1 MLKIVNKI
9 FQIFID
15 FLVFIVTILIL
26 FSLYKLISIKIL
38 HKPYANTFGYSIFE
52 IATGSMEPTLNVKD
66 LIVVKITKDIS
77 VDDIITYIEEDN
89 LITHR
94 VISTEG
100 DNITTQGDANN
111 SIDNNITKDAII
123 GKTVY
128 IIKKGG
134 LIREAFLTPRNIII
148 ITITLLLISIST
160 TTIKNKKETI
170 KNNKVSLEKEKKLN
184 KKKKTKEDKKNNE
197 KVTQKN
203 NASKKEMT
211 NEKPLKKEE
220 DLSIQNEDDS
230 LSNTKSFQNLK
241 EEIFKSLSDNQK
253 NKEK

>member
-26 FSLYKLISIKIL
+26 FSLYKLVSIKVL

-66 LIVVKITKDIS
+66 LIIVKITKDVS
-77 VDDIITYIEEDN
+77 VNDIVTYIEEDN

-94 VISTEG
+94 VISING
-100 DNITTQGDANN
+100 DNLTTQGDANN
-111 SIDNNITKDAII
+111 SIDNNIIKDAII

-128 IIKKGG
+128 VIKKGG
-134 LIREAFLTPRNIII
+134 LIREVFLTPRNIII

-160 TTIKNKKETI
+160 TSIKNKKDTKEI
-170 KNNKVSLEKEKKLN
+170 KNMS
-184 KKKKTKEDKKNNE
+184 
-197 KVTQKN
+197 
-203 NASKKEMT
+203 SKKET
-211 NEKPLKKEE
+211 TQKKKLSKKEKE
-220 DLSIQNEDDS
+220 NKKDKNKPQAKEKTPDKVIEPKVNEEAPVIQKEDDS

-241 EEIFKSLSDNQK
+241 EEIFKSINNQ

>member
-26 FSLYKLISIKIL
+26 FSLYKLVSIKVL

-66 LIVVKITKDIS
+66 LIIVKITKDVS
-77 VDDIITYIEEDN
+77 VNDIVTYIEEDN

-94 VISTEG
+94 VISING
-100 DNITTQGDANN
+100 DNLTTQGDANN
-111 SIDNNITKDAII
+111 SIDNNIKKDAII

-128 IIKKGG
+128 VIKKGG
-134 LIREAFLTPRNIII
+134 LIREVFLTPRNIII

-160 TTIKNKKETI
+160 TSIKNKKD
-170 KNNKVSLEKEKKLN
+170 
-184 KKKKTKEDKKNNE
+184 TKEVKNMS
-197 KVTQKN
+197 
-203 NASKKEMT
+203 SKKEKT
-211 NEKPLKKEE
+211 QKKKLSKKERQNKRDKNKSQTKE
-220 DLSIQNEDDS
+220 KTPDKVIEPKVNEEAPVIQEEDDS

-241 EEIFKSLSDNQK
+241 EEIFKSINNQ
-253 NKEK
+253 NKGK

>member
-26 FSLYKLISIKIL
+26 FSLYKLISIKVL

-77 VDDIITYIEEDN
+77 VDDIVTYIEEDN

-94 VISTEG
+94 VISING
-100 DNITTQGDANN
+100 NNITTQGDANN

-123 GKTVY
+123 GKTIYV
-128 IIKKGG
+128 IKKGG
-134 LIREAFLTPRNIII
+134 LIREVFLTHRNIII

-160 TTIKNKKETI
+160 TSIKAKKETM
-170 KNNKVSLEKEKKLN
+170 KDNKMSLEKEKKQY
-184 KKKKTKEDKKNNE
+184 KKEKTTPKKPVTKKEDTDEKPRTKED
-197 KVTQKN
+197 
-203 NASKKEMT
+203 
-211 NEKPLKKEE
+211 L
-220 DLSIQNEDDS
+220 DIQNENDS

>member
-26 FSLYKLISIKIL
+26 FSLYKLVSIKVL

-66 LIVVKITKDIS
+66 LIIVKITKDVS
-77 VDDIITYIEEDN
+77 VNDIVTYIEEDN

-94 VISTEG
+94 VISING
-100 DNITTQGDANN
+100 DNLTTQGDANN
-111 SIDNNITKDAII
+111 SIDNNIKKDAII

-128 IIKKGG
+128 VIKKGG
-134 LIREAFLTPRNIII
+134 LIREVFLTPRNIII

-160 TTIKNKKETI
+160 TSIKNKKD
-170 KNNKVSLEKEKKLN
+170 
-184 KKKKTKEDKKNNE
+184 TKEVKNMS
-197 KVTQKN
+197 
-203 NASKKEMT
+203 SKKEKT
-211 NEKPLKKEE
+211 QKKKPSKKERQNKRDKNKSQTKE
-220 DLSIQNEDDS
+220 KTPDKVIEPKVNEEAPVIQEEDDS

-241 EEIFKSLSDNQK
+241 EEIFKSINNQ
-253 NKEK
+253 NKGK

>member
-26 FSLYKLISIKIL
+26 FSLYKLVSIKVL

-66 LIVVKITKDIS
+66 LIVIKITKDVS
-77 VDDIITYIEEDN
+77 VNDIVTYIEEDN

-94 VISTEG
+94 VISING
-100 DNITTQGDANN
+100 DNLTTQGDANN
-111 SIDNNITKDAII
+111 SIDNNIKKDAII

-128 IIKKGG
+128 VIKKGG
-134 LIREAFLTPRNIII
+134 LIREVFLTPRNIII

-160 TTIKNKKETI
+160 TSIKNKKD
-170 KNNKVSLEKEKKLN
+170 
-184 KKKKTKEDKKNNE
+184 TKEVKNMS
-197 KVTQKN
+197 
-203 NASKKEMT
+203 SKKEKT
-211 NEKPLKKEE
+211 QKKKPSKKERQNKRDKNKSQTKE
-220 DLSIQNEDDS
+220 KTPDKVIEPKVNEEAPVIQEEDDS

-241 EEIFKSLSDNQK
+241 EEIFKSINNQ
-253 NKEK
+253 NKGK

>member
-26 FSLYKLISIKIL
+26 FSLYKLVSIKVL

-66 LIVVKITKDIS
+66 LIIVKITKDVS
-77 VDDIITYIEEDN
+77 VNDIVTYIEEDN

-94 VISTEG
+94 VISING
-100 DNITTQGDANN
+100 DNLTTQGDANN
-111 SIDNNITKDAII
+111 SIDNNIKKATII

-128 IIKKGG
+128 VIKKGG
-134 LIREAFLTPRNIII
+134 LIREVFLTPRNIII

-160 TTIKNKKETI
+160 TSIKNKKDTKEI
-170 KNNKVSLEKEKKLN
+170 KNMS
-184 KKKKTKEDKKNNE
+184 
-197 KVTQKN
+197 
-203 NASKKEMT
+203 SKKET
-211 NEKPLKKEE
+211 TQKKKLPKKEKE
-220 DLSIQNEDDS
+220 NKKDKNKPQTKEKTPDKVIESKINEEAPVIQKEDDS

-241 EEIFKSLSDNQK
+241 EEIFKSINNQ

>member
-26 FSLYKLISIKIL
+26 FSLYKLVSIKVL

-66 LIVVKITKDIS
+66 LIIVKITKDVS
-77 VDDIITYIEEDN
+77 VNDIVTYIEEDN

-94 VISTEG
+94 VISING
-100 DNITTQGDANN
+100 DNLTTQGDANN
-111 SIDNNITKDAII
+111 SIDNNIKKDAII
-123 GKTVY
+123 GKTIYV
-128 IIKKGG
+128 IKKGG
-134 LIREAFLTPRNIII
+134 LIREVFLTPRNIII

-160 TTIKNKKETI
+160 TSIKNKKD
-170 KNNKVSLEKEKKLN
+170 
-184 KKKKTKEDKKNNE
+184 TKEVKNMS
-197 KVTQKN
+197 
-203 NASKKEMT
+203 SKKEKT
-211 NEKPLKKEE
+211 QKKKLSKKERQNKRDKNKPQTKE
-220 DLSIQNEDDS
+220 KTPDKVIEPKVNEEAPVIQEEDDS

-241 EEIFKSLSDNQK
+241 EEIFKSINNQ

>member
-26 FSLYKLISIKIL
+26 FSLYKLVSIKVL

-66 LIVVKITKDIS
+66 LIIIKITKDVS
-77 VDDIITYIEEDN
+77 VNDIVTYIEEDN

-94 VISTEG
+94 VISING
-100 DNITTQGDANN
+100 DNLTAQGDANN
-111 SIDNNITKDAII
+111 SIDNNIKKDAII

-128 IIKKGG
+128 VIKKGG
-134 LIREAFLTPRNIII
+134 LIREVFLTPRNIII

-160 TTIKNKKETI
+160 TSIKNKKD
-170 KNNKVSLEKEKKLN
+170 
-184 KKKKTKEDKKNNE
+184 TKEVKNMS
-197 KVTQKN
+197 
-203 NASKKEMT
+203 SKKEKT
-211 NEKPLKKEE
+211 QKKKLSKKERQNKRDKNKPQTKE
-220 DLSIQNEDDS
+220 KTPDKVIEPIVNEEAPVIQEEDDS

-241 EEIFKSLSDNQK
+241 EEIFKSINNQ

>member
-26 FSLYKLISIKIL
+26 FSLYKLVSIKVL

-66 LIVVKITKDIS
+66 LIIVKITKDVSIN
-77 VDDIITYIEEDN
+77 DIVTYIEEDN

-94 VISTEG
+94 VISING
-100 DNITTQGDANN
+100 DNLTTQGDANN
-111 SIDNNITKDAII
+111 SIDNNIKKDAII

-128 IIKKGG
+128 VIKKGG
-134 LIREAFLTPRNIII
+134 LIREVFLTPRNIII

-160 TTIKNKKETI
+160 TSIKNKKDTKEI
-170 KNNKVSLEKEKKLN
+170 KNMSSKKEKTQ
-184 KKKKTKEDKKNNE
+184 KKKTP
-197 KVTQKN
+197 
-203 NASKKEMT
+203 KKEKQNKRGKSKSQT
-211 NEKPLKKEE
+211 KEKNSDKVIEHKVNEEAPVIQEE
-220 DLSIQNEDDS
+220 DS

-241 EEIFKSLSDNQK
+241 EEIFKSINNQ

>member
-26 FSLYKLISIKIL
+26 FSLYKLVSIKVL

-66 LIVVKITKDIS
+66 LIIVKITKDVS
-77 VDDIITYIEEDN
+77 VNDIVTYIEEDN

-94 VISTEG
+94 VISING
-100 DNITTQGDANN
+100 DNLTTQGDANN
-111 SIDNNITKDAII
+111 SIDNNIKKDAII

-128 IIKKGG
+128 VIKKGG
-134 LIREAFLTPRNIII
+134 LIREVFLTPRNIII

-160 TTIKNKKETI
+160 TSIKSKKDTKKV
-170 KNNKVSLEKEKKLN
+170 KNMS
-184 KKKKTKEDKKNNE
+184 
-197 KVTQKN
+197 
-203 NASKKEMT
+203 SKKEKT
-211 NEKPLKKEE
+211 QKKKLSKKERQNKRDKNKSQTKE
-220 DLSIQNEDDS
+220 KTPDKVIEPKVNEEAPVIQEEDDS

-241 EEIFKSLSDNQK
+241 EEIFKSINNQ
-253 NKEK
+253 NKGK

>member
-26 FSLYKLISIKIL
+26 FSLYKLVSIKVL

-66 LIVVKITKDIS
+66 LIIVKITKDVS
-77 VDDIITYIEEDN
+77 VNDIVTYIEEDN

-94 VISTEG
+94 VISING
-100 DNITTQGDANN
+100 DNLTTQGDANN
-111 SIDNNITKDAII
+111 SIDNNIKKDAII

-128 IIKKGG
+128 VIKKGG
-134 LIREAFLTPRNIII
+134 LIREVFLTPRNIII

-160 TTIKNKKETI
+160 TSIKNKKD
-170 KNNKVSLEKEKKLN
+170 
-184 KKKKTKEDKKNNE
+184 TKEVKNMS
-197 KVTQKN
+197 
-203 NASKKEMT
+203 SKKEKT
-211 NEKPLKKEE
+211 QKKKLSKKERQNKRDKNKPQTKE
-220 DLSIQNEDDS
+220 KTPDKVIEPIVNEEAPVIQEEDDS

-241 EEIFKSLSDNQK
+241 EEIFKSINNQ

>member
-26 FSLYKLISIKIL
+26 FSLYKLVSIKVL

-66 LIVVKITKDIS
+66 LIIVKITKDVS
-77 VDDIITYIEEDN
+77 VNDIVTYIEEDN

-94 VISTEG
+94 VISING
-100 DNITTQGDANN
+100 DNLTTQGDANN
-111 SIDNNITKDAII
+111 SIDNNIKKDAII

-128 IIKKGG
+128 VIKKGG
-134 LIREAFLTPRNIII
+134 LIREVFLTPRNIII

-160 TTIKNKKETI
+160 TSIKNKKD
-170 KNNKVSLEKEKKLN
+170 
-184 KKKKTKEDKKNNE
+184 TKEVKNMS
-197 KVTQKN
+197 
-203 NASKKEMT
+203 SKKEKT
-211 NEKPLKKEE
+211 QKKKLSKKERQNKRDKNKPQTKE
-220 DLSIQNEDDS
+220 KTPDKVIEPKVNEEAPVIQEEDDS

-241 EEIFKSLSDNQK
+241 EEIFKSINNQ

>member
-26 FSLYKLISIKIL
+26 FSLYKLVSIKVL

-66 LIVVKITKDIS
+66 LIIVKITKDVS
-77 VDDIITYIEEDN
+77 VNDIVTYIEEDN

-94 VISTEG
+94 VISING
-100 DNITTQGDANN
+100 DNLTTQGDANN
-111 SIDNNITKDAII
+111 SIDNNIKKDAII

-128 IIKKGG
+128 VIKKGG
-134 LIREAFLTPRNIII
+134 LIREVFLTPRNIII

-160 TTIKNKKETI
+160 TSIKNKKD
-170 KNNKVSLEKEKKLN
+170 
-184 KKKKTKEDKKNNE
+184 TKEVKNMS
-197 KVTQKN
+197 
-203 NASKKEMT
+203 SKKEKT
-211 NEKPLKKEE
+211 QKKKLSKKERQNKRDKNKSQTKEKTPDKVIEPKVNEEAPVIQEE
-220 DLSIQNEDDS
+220 DYS

-241 EEIFKSLSDNQK
+241 EEIFKSINNQ

>member
-26 FSLYKLISIKIL
+26 FSLYKLISIKVL

-77 VDDIITYIEEDN
+77 VDDIVTYIEEDN

-94 VISTEG
+94 VISING
-100 DNITTQGDANN
+100 NNITTQGDANN

-123 GKTVY
+123 GKTIYV
-128 IIKKGG
+128 IKKGG
-134 LIREAFLTPRNIII
+134 LIREVFLTPRNIII

-160 TTIKNKKETI
+160 TSIKVKKETT
-170 KNNKVSLEKEKKLN
+170 KDNKMSLEKEKKQHKKEKAKEKKN
-184 KKKKTKEDKKNNE
+184 KKEKKASKKPVTKKEDTDEKPRTKEDLN
-197 KVTQKN
+197 
-203 NASKKEMT
+203 
-211 NEKPLKKEE
+211 
-220 DLSIQNEDDS
+220 IQNENDS

>member
-26 FSLYKLISIKIL
+26 FSLYKLVSIKVL

-66 LIVVKITKDIS
+66 LIIVKITKDVS
-77 VDDIITYIEEDN
+77 VNDIVTYIEEDN

-94 VISTEG
+94 VISING
-100 DNITTQGDANN
+100 DNLTTQGDANN
-111 SIDNNITKDAII
+111 SIDNNIKKDAII

-128 IIKKGG
+128 VIKKGG
-134 LIREAFLTPRNIII
+134 LIREVFLTPRNIII

-160 TTIKNKKETI
+160 TSIKNKKD
-170 KNNKVSLEKEKKLN
+170 
-184 KKKKTKEDKKNNE
+184 TKEVKNMS
-197 KVTQKN
+197 
-203 NASKKEMT
+203 SKKEKT
-211 NEKPLKKEE
+211 QKKKLSKKERQNKRDKNKSQTKE
-220 DLSIQNEDDS
+220 KTPDKVIEPKVNEEAPVIQEEDDS

-241 EEIFKSLSDNQK
+241 EEIFKSINNQ

>member
-26 FSLYKLISIKIL
+26 FSLYKLVSIKVL

-66 LIVVKITKDIS
+66 LIIVKITKDVS
-77 VDDIITYIEEDN
+77 VNDIVTYIEEDN

-94 VISTEG
+94 VISING
-100 DNITTQGDANN
+100 DNLTTQGDANN
-111 SIDNNITKDAII
+111 SIDNNIKKDAII

-128 IIKKGG
+128 VIKKGG
-134 LIREAFLTPRNIII
+134 LIREVFLTPRNIII

-160 TTIKNKKETI
+160 TSIKNKKDTKKV
-170 KNNKVSLEKEKKLN
+170 KNMS
-184 KKKKTKEDKKNNE
+184 
-197 KVTQKN
+197 
-203 NASKKEMT
+203 SKKEKT
-211 NEKPLKKEE
+211 QKKKLSKKERQNKRDKNKSQTKE
-220 DLSIQNEDDS
+220 KTPDKVIEPKVNEEAPVIQEEDDS

-241 EEIFKSLSDNQK
+241 EEIFKSINNQ
-253 NKEK
+253 NKGK

>member
-26 FSLYKLISIKIL
+26 FSLYKLVSIKVL

-66 LIVVKITKDIS
+66 LIIVKITKDVS
-77 VDDIITYIEEDN
+77 VNDIVTYIEEDN

-94 VISTEG
+94 VISING
-100 DNITTQGDANN
+100 DNLTTQGDANN
-111 SIDNNITKDAII
+111 SIDNNIKKDAII

-128 IIKKGG
+128 VIKKGG
-134 LIREAFLTPRNIII
+134 LIREVFLTPRNIII

-160 TTIKNKKETI
+160 TSIKNKKD
-170 KNNKVSLEKEKKLN
+170 
-184 KKKKTKEDKKNNE
+184 TKEVKNMS
-197 KVTQKN
+197 
-203 NASKKEMT
+203 SKKEKT
-211 NEKPLKKEE
+211 QKKKLSKKERQNKRDKNKPQKKE
-220 DLSIQNEDDS
+220 KTPDKVIEPKVNEEAPVIQEEDDS

-241 EEIFKSLSDNQK
+241 EEIFKSINNQ

>member
-26 FSLYKLISIKIL
+26 FSLYKLVSIKVL

-66 LIVVKITKDIS
+66 LIIVKITKDVS
-77 VDDIITYIEEDN
+77 VNDIVTYIEEDN

-94 VISTEG
+94 VISING
-100 DNITTQGDANN
+100 DNLTTQGDANN
-111 SIDNNITKDAII
+111 SIDNNIKKDAII

-128 IIKKGG
+128 VIKKGG
-134 LIREAFLTPRNIII
+134 LIREVFLTPRNIII

-160 TTIKNKKETI
+160 TSIKNKKDTKKI
-170 KNNKVSLEKEKKLN
+170 KNMS
-184 KKKKTKEDKKNNE
+184 
-197 KVTQKN
+197 
-203 NASKKEMT
+203 SKKEK
-211 NEKPLKKEE
+211 NQKKKLSKKEKQNKRDKNKPQAKE
-220 DLSIQNEDDS
+220 KTPDKVIESKINEEAPVIQKEDDS

-241 EEIFKSLSDNQK
+241 EEIFKSINNQ